1 MNETERKQSIVNRL
15 EKKYSRFY
23 KNIDLEKIMVSLDMK
38 SFISVRLV
46 FNYWKLKR
54 RMNVPAN
61 KALIYPRNVDDL
73 MSQTENILTIR
84 MNMFMHLRYGLNLT
98 NFLPTNHFLWYAA
111 LTLAKIELLYPKNA
125 GA

>member
-98 NFLPTNHFLWYAA
+98 NFLFNFY
-111 LTLAKIELLYPKNA
+111 
-125 GA
+125 